1 MIDEKLL
8 LYFIKTKKEE
18 FEEQSFTIYKECTGS
33 LRDMEYDDVI
43 IHSVN
48 LLSSRLYFIIRGWAK
63 SVTTLLLLKM
73 VNSMLLIIQFVMVG
87 NVKNNNFNLYE
98 QVYISLSRTV
108 SNFEC
113 INEELKQE
121 TITEALKK
129 SQVINEYVKYQGKL
143 LPFHMFVFEVKKNL
157 LSKNLERG

>member
-48 LLSSRLYFIIRGWAK
+48 IHTLMNVIRILNQLMEDISSGK
-63 SVTTLLLLKM
+63 
-73 VNSMLLIIQFVMVG
+73 
-87 NVKNNNFNLYE
+87 FNTSE
-98 QVYISLSRTV
+98 NIGSCCGGV
-108 SNFEC
+108 C
-113 INEELKQE
+113 GKQ
-121 TITEALKK
+121 
-129 SQVINEYVKYQGKL
+129 
-143 LPFHMFVFEVKKNL
+143 
-157 LSKNLERG
+157 